1 MLSCRCHHPQAQCTI
16 QYSILNGAFSKR
28 KPNGHSARV
37 SISLPIPRAAIVHF
51 LPLLPC
57 GGGGRRRWRT
67 AHRLPRSRAAEGEVR
82 CTQRLL
88 ILLRR
93 QPLLRSNGTAASF
106 YLLTRINPSAP
117 YRSLSLVVIPFASF
131 TQIHLMRSSWFVVA
145 RVRSRF
151 SAE

>member
-1 MLSCRCHHPQAQCTI
+1 MGLLKAKAQRPLGPCVYLSTHP
-16 QYSILNGAFSKR
+16 SR
-28 KPNGHSARV
+28 GHCPFPPS
-37 SISLPIPRAAIVHF
+37 SSLRR
-51 LPLLPC
+51 
-57 GGGGRRRWRT
+57 RRRWRT
-67 AHRLPRSRAAEGEVR
+67 AHRLPRRRAAEGEVR

-117 YRSLSLVVIPFASF
+117 YKSLSLVVIPFASF